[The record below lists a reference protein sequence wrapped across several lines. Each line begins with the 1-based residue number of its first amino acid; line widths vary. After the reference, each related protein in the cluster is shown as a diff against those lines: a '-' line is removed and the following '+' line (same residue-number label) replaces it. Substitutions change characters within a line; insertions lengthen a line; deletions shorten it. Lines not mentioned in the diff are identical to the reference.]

1 MNESFRLGRIAGIPV
16 GANWSVAVIFLLTA
30 LGVAGGRLPAEHP
43 GAGGGAYAAAGLVAA
58 VLFFASL
65 LAHEVAHAVVA
76 RRNGLPV
83 DGITL
88 WLFGG
93 VSRLRGE
100 PRTPGADFRIA
111 AVGPAVSLALA
122 LAFALLAAGAVAAGI
137 DGLAVGVARYL
148 AFINLMLGLFNL
160 VPAAPLDGGRVLRAA
175 LWRWRGDKTRAAVG
189 AARAGRL
196 FGFVL
201 VGLGF
206 VQVLSGAGV
215 GGFWLALIGFFIVSA
230 ASAEAQQAVVSDA
243 LAGVRVRDVMTPEP
257 LSAPVDLPVS
267 RFLDEYV
274 LTHRYSSYPLTTSDG
289 RPAGLVTLSC
299 LRTVAPEKRAWT
311 TVGEVAVPPA
321 EVPTAAPDELLV
333 ELLGRTEGRTDGRAL
348 VVEGGRVVGIV
359 SPRDV
364 ARLLEVRE
372 LERRPLVTPYPGE
385 VTAGRTPDDIDAGP
399 ASHV

>member
-1 MNESFRLGRIAGIPV
+1 VNESVRLGRIAGVPV
-16 GANWSVAVIFLLTA
+16 GANWSVAVIFLLIAT
-30 LGVAGGRLPAEHP
+30 GVAGGRLPAEYP
-43 GAGGGAYAAAGLVAA
+43 GAGGVAYALAGLAAA
-58 VLFFASL
+58 VLFFVSL

-93 VSRLRGE
+93 VSRLKGE

-111 AVGPAVSLALA
+111 GVGPATSLVLA
-122 LAFALLAAGAVAAGI
+122 AAFALVAGVATAAGL

-148 AFINLMLGLFNL
+148 AFINLMLALFNL
-160 VPAAPLDGGRVLRAA
+160 VPAAPLDGGRLLRAA
-175 LWRWRGDKTRAAVG
+175 LWRFRGDKTRAAVG

-206 VQVLSGAGV
+206 AQVLTGGGL
-215 GGFWLALIGFFIVSA
+215 GGFWLVLIGFFIVSA

-243 LAGVRVRDVMTPEP
+243 LSGVRVRDVMTPDP

-274 LTHRYSSYPLTTSDG
+274 LTHRFSSYPLTASDG

-299 LRTVAPEKRAWT
+299 LRTVAPEKRPWT
-311 TVGEVAVPPA
+311 SVGEVAVPYG
-321 EVPTAAPDELLV
+321 EVPTAAPDEPLLD
-333 ELLGRTEGRTDGRAL
+333 LLQRVEGRTDGRAL

-364 ARLLEVRE
+364 AQLLQLRE
-372 LERRPLVTPYPGE
+372 LRGREAGAPYPAEPGAVAPYRVGE
-385 VTAGRTPDDIDAGP
+385 GP
-399 ASHV
+399 ASRV

>member
-1 MNESFRLGRIAGIPV
+1 MNESVRLGRIAGIPV
-16 GANWSVAVIFLLTA
+16 GANWSVAVIFLLIA
-30 LGVAGGRLPAEHP
+30 LGVAGGRLPAEYP
-43 GAGGGAYAAAGLVAA
+43 GAGGAAYLVAGTAAA
-58 VLFFASL
+58 VLFFVSL

-93 VSRLRGE
+93 VSRLKGE

-111 AVGPAVSLALA
+111 GVGPATSLV
-122 LAFALLAAGAVAAGI
+122 LAAVFAAVAAVATAAGL

-148 AFINLMLGLFNL
+148 AFINLMLALFNL
-160 VPAAPLDGGRVLRAA
+160 VPAAPLDGGRLLRAA
-175 LWRWRGDKTRAAVG
+175 LWRFRGDRTRAAVG

-206 VQVLSGAGV
+206 AQVLTGAGL
-215 GGFWLALIGFFIVSA
+215 GGFWLVLIGFFIVSA

-243 LAGVRVRDVMTPEP
+243 LTGVRVRDVMTPDP

-274 LTHRYSSYPLTTSDG
+274 LTHRFSSYPLHTSDG

-299 LRTVAPEKRAWT
+299 LRTVAPEKRPWT
-311 TVGEVAVPPA
+311 AVGDVAVPSA
-321 EVPTAAPDELLV
+321 EVPTASPDEPLLD
-333 ELLGRTEGRTDGRAL
+333 LLQRTEGRTDGRAL
-348 VVEGGRVVGIV
+348 VVDGGRVVGIV

-364 ARLLEVRE
+364 AQLLQVRE
-372 LERRPLVTPYPGE
+372 LRGRQVAEPYPGE
-385 VTAGRTPDDIDAGP
+385 PGAVDPYRVDGGP
-399 ASHV
+399 TSRV